1 MIDLTG
7 LETRPAQTWGAI
19 RMVPLVRREP
29 ITDLRLHR
37 RLYDRD
43 DHEVDLPD
51 RTFYTSYIPHAYV
64 AVWGD
69 NAPEVSY
76 GTQFGDLKDTVRLG
90 TIPRLARRTN
100 PGRLRF
106 LPQHLAME
114 GYLALHFGGPEIAWE
129 HWSHQALRHG
139 LSPRQEAA
147 YAGADVPGL
156 DDALRVFE
164 IHPGQCGLIL
174 YTGDQLASAVV
185 LPHPHDYR
193 ALHPTLIHDLFGE
206 TIYTNAMFSHGV
218 HDFTARLPPVI
229 SFYDLHA
236 AIDRAES
243 SWTRFHAEVMARGLL
258 DGAHS
263 FEQVHRMGRF
273 TLSRFLPSFAR
284 GLENHIGEVITD
296 SRGLVAYLKSFRLSD
311 AQTRRGHLLNVMA
324 AHDWSFGAAARAL
337 GAHENDLV
345 GRLDRA
351 GFSYL
356 LRPDILR
363 RYRQGYHRHT

>member
-106 LPQHLAME
+106 LPSTWRWRAIWRCTS
-114 GYLALHFGGPEIAWE
+114 AAP
-129 HWSHQALRHG
+129 R
-139 LSPRQEAA
+139 SPGNTGRTRPCATASRPGRRRRTRAPMSPASTTRCACSRSTRVSAA
-147 YAGADVPGL
+147 
-156 DDALRVFE
+156 
-164 IHPGQCGLIL
+164 
-174 YTGDQLASAVV
+174 
-185 LPHPHDYR
+185 
-193 ALHPTLIHDLFGE
+193 
-206 TIYTNAMFSHGV
+206 
-218 HDFTARLPPVI
+218 
-229 SFYDLHA
+229 
-236 AIDRAES
+236 
-243 SWTRFHAEVMARGLL
+243 
-258 DGAHS
+258 
-263 FEQVHRMGRF
+263 
-273 TLSRFLPSFAR
+273 
-284 GLENHIGEVITD
+284 
-296 SRGLVAYLKSFRLSD
+296 
-311 AQTRRGHLLNVMA
+311 
-324 AHDWSFGAAARAL
+324 
-337 GAHENDLV
+337 
-345 GRLDRA
+345 
-351 GFSYL
+351 
-356 LRPDILR
+356 
-363 RYRQGYHRHT
+363 